1 LLIFVISTNCALI
14 ISKTTF
20 CASLL
25 GLKTPDLY
33 LYLDST
39 LLNMNSQKKYKQSET
54 DKQTNKQIQSDS
66 DVISLTNKE

>member
-20 CASLL
+20 CDSLL

-39 LLNMNSQKKYKQSET
+39 LLNMNSQKNT
-54 DKQTNKQIQSDS
+54 NNLKQTNKRTNRFNQT
-66 DVISLTNKE
+66 LTNKE